1 MGTRMKRNGQQGFT
15 LIELI
20 MVIVIL
26 GILAATALPKFA
38 DLGSD
43 ARKSVLESGIG
54 AVRSAIA
61 IVHAK
66 ALIENKSAGSGESVQ
81 LEGTAVA
88 LVYGYP
94 SLTGIASAVNFDG
107 DLAITSAGLIQVGA
121 KSTCQATYAVA
132 ADASTPPTITI
143 NNDNCP

>member
-1 MGTRMKRNGQQGFT
+1 MKRNGQQGFT

-38 DLGSD
+38 DLGAT
-43 ARKSVLESGIG
+43 ARTSVLEGGVG

-61 IVHAK
+61 IVHAQ
-66 ALIENKSAGSGESVQ
+66 ALIEGKTAASGESVS
-81 LEGTAVA
+81 LEGQAIV

-94 SLTGIASAVNFDG
+94 KKSTDGIDKAVNLTG
-107 DLAITSAGLIQVGA
+107 DLAMTAGVMTVDS
-121 KSTCQATYAVA
+121 KTTCQATYTAATSATVPASIAV
-132 ADASTPPTITI
+132 DDSS
-143 NNDNCP
+143 CP